1 MAKGLMCPPSQP
13 CSTALG
19 LILGMKEMNGNLKVA
34 AGLTPLK
41 YFQALA
47 SAGLVFSLTL
57 FYSTTTKLKST
68 SLSISSHGIQ

>member
-1 MAKGLMCPPSQP
+1 MAKGLRCPPSQP

-41 YFQALA
+41 YFQILA

-68 SLSISSHGIQ
+68 SLSISSHGTQ